1 MGIGQKLMEIANKTK
16 NISTHIDLSIQISL
30 NGLSFCILNRD
41 TNTITYLKH
50 FKENKK
56 LNPFDALD
64 LLKHLFN
71 TEIELQQDFANIH
84 VIYINEL
91 ATIVPK
97 SLFNEDLLADY
108 LKFNSKIL
116 KSDFIAFDSL
126 EINDSVTVYVP
137 YVNINNYIFETFG
150 SFTYNHFSS
159 ILIEKILQIEKH
171 AEDAKLYVH
180 INKEHFEL
188 VVTDKGKLILYNTFD
203 YSSKEDFIYYIL
215 FTLEQLKLNPEKI
228 KLILLGDVD
237 KDSELY
243 TIAYKYIRHISFGAR
258 TDSYNYTNNPKS
270 NYSDFVLT
278 QSF

>member
-1 MGIGQKLMEIANKTK
+1 MGTGQKPMEIANKTNK
-16 NISTHIDLSIQISL
+16 KLINIDLSIQISL

-41 TNTITYLKH
+41 TNTISYLKH
-50 FKENKK
+50 FKKDKK
-56 LNPFDALD
+56 LSPFSALD
-64 LLKHLFN
+64 YLKHLFN
-71 TEIELQQDFANIH
+71 TETDLQQDFSNIH
-84 VIYINEL
+84 VVYVNDL

-97 SLFNEDLLADY
+97 ALFNEDLLADY

-116 KSDFIAFDSL
+116 KSDFIAYDSID
-126 EINDSVTVYVP
+126 INDSVTVYVP
-137 YVNINNYIFETFG
+137 YVNINNFIYDTFG
-150 SFTYNHFSS
+150 SFTYNHISS

-171 AEDAKLYVH
+171 EENSKLYV
-180 INKEHFEL
+180 NVSKEHFDL
-188 VVTDKGKLILYNTFD
+188 VVVDNGKLILYNTFD

-228 KLILLGDVD
+228 KLIFIGDIE

-243 TIAYKYIRHISFGAR
+243 AIAFKYIRHISFG
-258 TDSYNYTNNPKS
+258 TKSDTYNYTDKPES

>member
-1 MGIGQKLMEIANKTK
+1 MEKANNTPKIQT
-16 NISTHIDLSIQISL
+16 NIDLSIQISL

-50 FKENKK
+50 FNEHRK

-64 LLKHLFN
+64 FLKHLFN
-71 TEIELQQDFANIH
+71 TELELQQDFTNIH
-84 VIYINEL
+84 VIYVNDL
-91 ATIVPK
+91 ATMVPK

-116 KSDFIAFDSL
+116 KSDFIAFDTL
-126 EINDSVTVYVP
+126 EINDSVNVYVP

-150 SFTYNHFSS
+150 SFTYNHFST

-171 AEDAKLYVH
+171 TDDVKLYVH
-180 INKEHFEL
+180 VNKEHFEL
-188 VVTDKGKLILYNTFD
+188 VITNKGNLILYNTFD

-215 FTLEQLKLNPEKI
+215 FTAEQLELNPEKI
-228 KLILLGDVD
+228 KLIFLGDID

-243 TIAYKYIRHISFGAR
+243 HITYKYIRYISFGNR

-270 NYSDFVLT
+270 SYSDFVLI